1 LRKSCIPAMP
11 WTTVQKMIGAIT
23 MRIAAMNTSPNGFIA
38 VAMPGAKCP
47 SNAPITMA
55 TST

>member
-1 LRKSCIPAMP
+1 MP